1 MPRFVCQLTV
11 ASAGLHVGGI
21 VAAVVASET
30 GASPTLT
37 WTAISGWLLP
47 YAAARL
53 AASAF
58 AAALIVAGDLNPNE
72 LLLVLY
78 GPLSTAL
85 LLAVPRVARMWQA
98 WVADFAITLA
108 CVLASSDWRSPFYLL
123 WLSTLALPAVSLRLR
138 DAAWLALAAP
148 IAFVGAAIAGGP
160 SPGTLEIRSTE
171 TLAIHL
177 ALPVLLVGSLAYAAT
192 ALRKLTDERT
202 ERERLAIEAERRRIA
217 WELHDSAKQ
226 RLHAAH
232 LLTTSLQGRVPA
244 ELDATVGR
252 AVVELE
258 SASSDMDTSLAE
270 LRSPL
275 EGRPLQDALR
285 ARAEDLAALGS
296 AHITVRGMAPR
307 LPPLISAHVF
317 RIAGEA
323 MTNAVRH
330 ADAAQI
336 DVTIEPTGRSLRLR
350 VVDDG
355 RGVPAERRAG
365 ATGLLSMENRA
376 ATIGGT
382 LEVAPPPTGHGTV
395 VQLEV
400 PLTTNGRSR

>member
-1 MPRFVCQLTV
+1 M
-11 ASAGLHVGGI
+11 GI
-21 VAAVVASET
+21 VAPVVTSET
-30 GASPTLT
+30 AASPTVT
-37 WTAISGWLLP
+37 WTAVSGWLLP

-58 AAALIVAGDLNPNE
+58 AAALIVAGDLDPSE

-78 GPLSTAL
+78 GPLSTGL
-85 LLAVPRVARMWQA
+85 LLAFPRLARTRQA
-98 WVADFAITLA
+98 WLADFAITLA
-108 CVLASSDWRSPFYLL
+108 CVLASGDWRSPFYLL
-123 WLSTLALPAVSLRLR
+123 WLSTLALPAVSLGLR
-138 DAAWLALAAP
+138 DAAWLGVAAP
-148 IAFVGAAIAGGP
+148 LAFVAVAIVGGP

-192 ALRKLTDERT
+192 ALRRLADERV
-202 ERERLAIEAERRRIA
+202 EREQLAIEAERRRIA

-232 LLTTSLQGRVPA
+232 LLATSLQGRVPA

-275 EGRPLQDALR
+275 EGRPLDEALR
-285 ARAEDLAALGS
+285 ARAEELAALGS
-296 AHITVRGMAPR
+296 AQIAVRGSAPT
-307 LPPLISAHVF
+307 LPPLVSAHVF
-317 RIAGEA
+317 RIAAEA
-323 MTNAVRH
+323 MTNSLRH
-330 ADAAQI
+330 ADAARI
-336 DVTIEPTGRSLRLR
+336 DVTIEPTGRGVRLR

-355 RGVPAERRAG
+355 RGLPAERRAG
-365 ATGLLSMENRA
+365 AMGLLAMENRA

-382 LEVAPPPTGHGTV
+382 LEVTPPPTGRGTV
-395 VQLEV
+395 VQLDV
-400 PLTTNGRSR
+400 PLTTNDGSR